1 VASSSSSSSSF
12 FLFLLFLWLSLLAVF
27 SPAHSLAKAYVDL
40 GGKFD
45 AGCATTGSP
54 GDLTYAPNLWCVIV
68 SMARRATWVLA
79 RRIMT
84 DCTTTVAI
92 VAAGK
97 ACTYFHAP

>member
-1 VASSSSSSSSF
+1 MS
-12 FLFLLFLWLSLLAVF
+12 LSTQDTLDILQLYSRYNTAIDTGDGKTFANCFVE
-27 SPAHSLAKAYVDL
+27 